1 MTGTALRFLAV
12 YIAGRRRVPCQ
23 SLFCARR
30 VLVWPLKLI
39 CAMFNAI
46 RPNRESVS
54 PQRCDKP
61 LTSRLLRRA
70 S

>member
-12 YIAGRRRVPCQ
+12 YIAGRRRVPV
-23 SLFCARR
+23 SIL
-30 VLVWPLKLI
+30 VL
-39 CAMFNAI
+39 
-46 RPNRESVS
+46 RETGSGLAAEADLCHVQRYPPGPGDRS